1 MKRFCVS
8 ACLLGVP
15 CRWKGD
21 AKPCEAVQR
30 LAERA
35 AVRAFDPATRSVLEI
50 HHAEFAEGAEPKPHA
65 EDAEF
70 AEGAEGRTRRR
81 ATKGAATPMIPSA
94 ARARYWQ
101 TAASNA

>member
-1 MKRFCVS
+1 MKRLCVS

-35 AVRAFDPATRSVLEI
+35 AYRVSLLRAI
-50 HHAEFAEGAEPKPHA
+50 HGKAKLR
-65 EDAEF
+65 DA
-70 AEGAEGRTRRR
+70 RHYR
-81 ATKGAATPMIPSA
+81 K
-94 ARARYWQ
+94 ARKMPLQKMLVA
-101 TAASNA
+101 